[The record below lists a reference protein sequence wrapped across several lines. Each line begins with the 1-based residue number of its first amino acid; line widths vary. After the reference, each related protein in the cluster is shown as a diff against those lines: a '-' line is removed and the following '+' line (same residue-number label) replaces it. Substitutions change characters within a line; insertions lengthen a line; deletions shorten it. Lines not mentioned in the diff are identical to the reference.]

1 MMASVQRNE
10 EGTDGAQI
18 VKSAVVD
25 ERETRAHVPLLVIG
39 AGPYGLATAACAKH
53 AGIEQLVVG
62 KPMAFWRENM
72 PAGMFLRS
80 GPDWHLDAAGVHTFM
95 AYLAERGIDPSE
107 VDPIPVALFLDYVDW
122 FEERA
127 DIDVSPDLVRDLS
140 KSNGRFEATLESGR
154 RVGTDAV
161 VAAPGISHF
170 TVIPEWVEQS
180 LSPERW
186 THTCHLVRFG
196 QLRGK
201 RVMIVGGRQS
211 AFEWA
216 ALLADG
222 DAEEV
227 HVVYRHDTPEFTASD
242 WHFAGGMMDLTATVP
257 GWFRHLP
264 AEEREAVGKR
274 FWAEGRLKLEPWLTP
289 RLEKPSVHRWPRERV
304 VACGEAP
311 GGEIE
316 AELSDGTRLVVDHV
330 VLATGYKP
338 DMRKVPYL
346 AGVVDEMDLVDGFP
360 SWTSTSSRACP
371 ASSSQGSR
379 PRGTSGRS
387 SASCAGAPW
396 RPRSPPRV

>member
-1 MMASVQRNE
+1 
-10 EGTDGAQI
+10 
-18 VKSAVVD
+18 
-25 ERETRAHVPLLVIG
+25 
-39 AGPYGLATAACAKH
+39 
-53 AGIEQLVVG
+53 
-62 KPMAFWRENM
+62 
-72 PAGMFLRS
+72 
-80 GPDWHLDAAGVHTFM
+80 
-95 AYLAERGIDPSE
+95 
-107 VDPIPVALFLDYVDW
+107 
-122 FEERA
+122 
-127 DIDVSPDLVRDLS
+127 
-140 KSNGRFEATLESGR
+140 
-154 RVGTDAV
+154 
-161 VAAPGISHF
+161 
-170 TVIPEWVEQS
+170 
-180 LSPERW
+180 
-186 THTCHLVRFG
+186 
-196 QLRGK
+196 
-201 RVMIVGGRQS
+201 MIIGGRQS

-222 DAEEV
+222 DAEAV

-242 WHFAGGMMDLTATVP
+242 WHFADGMMDLTATVP

-264 AEEREAVGKR
+264 PEEREAVGKR

-387 SASCAGAPW
+387 SASYAGAPW